1 MPELKDLREVA
12 DSSTQAVLLSHKDM
26 GTAHKQI
33 NIQNIFIHTFLSCL
47 FIYTWCDVQFLNIQN
62 QNKYIK
68 YYMNNVVL

>member
-12 DSSTQAVLLSHKDM
+12 DSSTQTVLLSHKDM

-33 NIQNIFIHTFLSCL
+33 NIQNIFTHPFLSCL
-47 FIYTWCDVQFLNIQN
+47 FICACCNVQFLNIQN
-62 QNKYIK
+62 LNRSVK